1 MTVPGVG
8 PVVALA
14 YIAVID
20 DLRRFAHSR
29 HVGAYLGL
37 TPKRYQSGEVGPV
50 TAKLCDLARLFQL
63 RRCSTFSS
71 RQSQVKS

>member
-20 DLRRFAHSR
+20 GPQRFAHSR
-29 HVGAYLGL
+29 DVGAYLGL
-37 TPKRYQSGEVGPV
+37 PPKRYQSGEVDQGS
-50 TAKLCDLARLFQL
+50 DFQMWRRLG
-63 RRCSTFSS
+63 RS
-71 RQSQVKS
+71 RIS